1 MKSMR
6 LTILLSAALLIPATH
21 ALAETGARQ
30 DSSSL
35 LVWAFW
41 AMCALIVA
49 VQLRPAAYLFYR
61 LLKELLQP
69 ATVEEDDEEPLSVH
83 RGHR

>member
-6 LTILLSAALLIPATH
+6 LTILLSAALLTPATH

-49 VQLRPAAYLFYR
+49 VQLKPAAQMFYK
-61 LLKELLQP
+61 LLKELIH
-69 ATVEEDDEEPLSVH
+69 AEVADEDGEQLTVH
-83 RGHR
+83 RLHK

>member
-1 MKSMR
+1 
-6 LTILLSAALLIPATH
+6 
-21 ALAETGARQ
+21 
-30 DSSSL
+30 
-35 LVWAFW
+35 
-41 AMCALIVA
+41 MCALIVA